1 MKTRSFA
8 ISVAVLALAASAA
21 AQNINVTYPDANV
34 TVATGASLT
43 VKWKT
48 YGTMEKFVNIT
59 LMHGQVE
66 QPGYWTKRLL
76 TNVPNDG
83 EQAII
88 VPNVVSNLYYLQ
100 VATNNS
106 PVYGNS
112 QTFRIIA
119 LPGGNQPPT
128 QPDLLVCL
136 EWDGERPLIN
146 QHKLVTARIINKG
159 GSASA
164 ACALE
169 VYVEG
174 LGTATFA
181 IPGIAPA
188 AEYVWQHEF
197 WWPTMGHKTITAT
210 IDSAKVVAESNET
223 NNHVKAVMSVRLA
236 TMDKYVA
243 ETKACSDIK

>member
-1 MKTRSFA
+1 MKAKSLGMA
-8 ISVAVLALAASAA
+8 IAILTLAASAA
-21 AQNINVTYPDANV
+21 AQSINVTYPDANV
-34 TVATGASLT
+34 TVAARASLT
-43 VKWKT
+43 VKWKA
-48 YGTMEKFVNIT
+48 YGSMEKLVNIT

-66 QPGYWTKRLL
+66 QPGYYAKRLV

-83 EQAII
+83 EETII

-112 QTFRIIA
+112 QTFRIVA

-146 QHKLVTARIINKG
+146 QNKLVTARIINKG

-164 ACALE
+164 ACTLE

-174 LGTATFA
+174 LGSATFA

-188 AEYVWQHEF
+188 AEYVWQHKF
-197 WWPTMGHKTITAT
+197 SWPTMGHKTISAT
-210 IDSAKVVAESNET
+210 IDSTKVVAESNET
-223 NNHVKAVMSVRLA
+223 NNYAKAVMSVRLA

-243 ETKACSDIK
+243 ETKVCSDIK

>member
-1 MKTRSFA
+1 MNASWFLTA
-8 ISVAVLALAASAA
+8 IVLLTIAGPAA
-21 AQNINVTYPDANV
+21 AQAINVTYPDATV

-43 VKWKT
+43 VKWKA
-48 YGTMEKFVNIT
+48 YGAMEKFVNIT
-59 LMHGQVE
+59 LMHGQVDG
-66 QPGYWTKRLL
+66 PGYYTKRLV

-83 EQAII
+83 EETII

-112 QTFRIIA
+112 QMFRIVG

-128 QPDLLVCL
+128 LPDLLVCL

-146 QHKLVTARIINKG
+146 QNKLVTARIINKG

-164 ACALE
+164 ACTLE

-174 LGTATFA
+174 LGSATFV

-188 AEYVWQHEF
+188 AEYVWQHKF
-197 WWPTMGHKTITAT
+197 SWPTMGHKTITAT

-243 ETKACSDIK
+243 ETKICSDK